1 MGYFNGVGDNTTP
14 ALKMTGDEWR
24 YVYTS
29 RGSGSFRIEVV
40 DEKGNTVPSSSASG
54 VAGDEGRSPLLEA
67 RGTFRIKIDAD
78 EVVGH
83 TLHVCIER
91 N

>member
-1 MGYFNGVGDNTTP
+1 
-14 ALKMTGDEWR
+14 
-24 YVYTS
+24 
-29 RGSGSFRIEVV
+29 
-40 DEKGNTVPSSSASG
+40 
-54 VAGDEGRSPLLEA
+54 VAGDEGRSALLEA